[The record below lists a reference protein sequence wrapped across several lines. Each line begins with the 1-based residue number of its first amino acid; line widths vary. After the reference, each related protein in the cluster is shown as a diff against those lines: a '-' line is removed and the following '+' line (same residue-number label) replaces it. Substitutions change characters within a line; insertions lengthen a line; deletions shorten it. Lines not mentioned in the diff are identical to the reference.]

1 MIVQRR
7 LGVEVVV
14 DKKVFRIAFLHL
26 ITELSQLETFKDDVS
41 DQGKCS
47 LIYCC
52 IGPILPA
59 P

>member
-1 MIVQRR
+1 MIVERR

-26 ITELSQLETFKDDVS
+26 ITELSQLETFKDVS

-47 LIYCC
+47 LIYSC

>member
-1 MIVQRR
+1 MIVERR

-41 DQGKCS
+41 DQ
-47 LIYCC
+47 IYSC

>member
-1 MIVQRR
+1 MIVERR

-41 DQGKCS
+41 DQ
-47 LIYCC
+47 IYCC

>member
-1 MIVQRR
+1 MIVERR

-47 LIYCC
+47 LIYNCT
-52 IGPILPA
+52 GPILPV